1 MEKNYKVPFY
11 TLLGIV
17 IGGVIVGSIF
27 LIYNS
32 TKKTDD
38 NKSNSNS
45 NIETVKEEPSNVVES
60 NITSNVESNIV
71 SNTNNED
78 EFTSED
84 RVVIEYLEE
93 QYNDIKNDKTTKEK
107 AKEVFTTTVDFLFND
122 GEIKGKTL
130 KGLSSKGVAETTKL
144 ITKIEMAVEN
154 KFPGLID
161 STKDK
166 YKNAKEKIIEK
177 YEETVE
183 NFCKDRREKCEGA
196 KQDLEDLKKEY
207 KETFKYLLEKGSE
220 GIDKAKEKIGNWYS
234 NYKNN

>member
-32 TKKTDD
+32 TKKTDG
-38 NKSNSNS
+38 NKPSNS

-93 QYNDIKNDKTTKEK
+93 QYNEINGNKTTKEK
-107 AKEVFTTTVDFLFND
+107 AKEVFTTTVDFLFYD

-130 KGLSSKGVAETTKL
+130 KELTSKGKTEATKL
-144 ITKIEMAVEN
+144 ITKIEVALEN
-154 KFPGLID
+154 KYPGLID
-161 STKDK
+161 ETKDK
-166 YKNAKEKIIEK
+166 YKEKKELIIEK
-177 YEETVE
+177 YNETIN
-183 NFCKDRREKCEGA
+183 NFCNNRKDKCEEA
-196 KQDLEDLKKEY
+196 KQDYENLKKEY
-207 KETFKYLLEKGSE
+207 KETFKFLLEKGSE
-220 GIDKAKEKIGNWYS
+220 GIDKAKEKFSNWYS
-234 NYKNN
+234 NYKNK